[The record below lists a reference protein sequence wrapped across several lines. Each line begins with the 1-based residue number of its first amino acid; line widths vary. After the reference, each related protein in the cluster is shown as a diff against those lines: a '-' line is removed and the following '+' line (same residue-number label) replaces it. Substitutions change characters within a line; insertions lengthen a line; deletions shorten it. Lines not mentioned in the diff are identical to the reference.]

1 MRASFLFVFALAACS
16 PQPPTPTPVTLPRA
30 VPLSTRLLDDVHIL
44 SADDMEGRLV
54 GSSGGEKA
62 RAYILGRLQ
71 EIGVTPAYGDA
82 FAHPFPFN
90 RGGQAQTGANLVG
103 LISGT
108 GGSDRALVVMAHYDH
123 LGIVDGQLYNGA
135 DDNAS
140 GVATLLMIA
149 ASLKQAAPG
158 HDVILAVVDGEEG
171 GMRGSQA
178 MVADPAFKPLL
189 DRTVLAV
196 NFDMI
201 SRSDRNELYVS
212 GAYHFPWLK
221 SRLEAIAGEAAVTVK
236 LGHDTPEPRVDD
248 WTSQSDHAAFHLIGR
263 PWVYFGVEDH
273 ADYHRPTDDF
283 PAIPQDFFQRSAATA
298 ELAVR
303 TFDRDLEAIAAEA
316 GR

>member
-1 MRASFLFVFALAACS
+1 MRASLLFVFALAACS
-16 PQPPTPTPVTLPRA
+16 PQLPTPVTPPP
-30 VPLSTRLLDDVHIL
+30 VPLSTRLLDDVRIL

-54 GSSGGEKA
+54 GSPGGEKA

-71 EIGVTPAYGDA
+71 EIGVAPAYGDA
-82 FAHPFPFN
+82 FAHSFPPS
-90 RGGQAQTGANLVG
+90 RGGEVKSGANLVG
-103 LISGT
+103 LIPGT

-123 LGIVDGQLYNGA
+123 LGVVDGRLYNGA

-149 ASLKQAAPG
+149 ASLKQAAPR

-171 GMRGSQA
+171 GMYGSRA
-178 MVADPAFKPLL
+178 MVADAAFKPLL

-201 SRSDRNELYVS
+201 SRSDKNELYAS

-221 SRLEAIAGEAAVTVK
+221 PRLEAIAREAAVTLR
-236 LGHDTPEPRVDD
+236 LGHDAPEPKADD
-248 WTSQSDHAAFHLIGR
+248 WTTQSDHAAFHLIGR
-263 PWVYFGVEDH
+263 PWVYLGVEDH
-273 ADYHRPTDDF
+273 PDYHRPTDDF
-283 PAIPQDFFQRSAATA
+283 LAIPQDFFERSAATA